1 MKKFD
6 IEFKKEKP
14 LYIELYEY
22 IKEAIINKDLKPN
35 EKLPSKRVLS
45 TYLSISINTVILA
58 YNLLLDEELIESIP
72 KKGYFVTKYSITL
85 DNDNTYQ
92 PLKKNTSNILYDFST
107 KNIDA
112 TIFPYYTFNKI
123 CKNVIYQN
131 NILTKSNNFGNLDLR
146 NTIAS
151 YLYESKSIRV
161 NPENIIIGSGIEYL
175 LTIIIHLL
183 DIKNIGIE
191 NPGYDKIY
199 KILSNNNKNI
209 ILCDLDDE
217 GVILK
222 DNLDAIYITPQ
233 NQFPTGIK
241 MSMKRKLQIAN
252 TFHDENYIIE
262 DDFDSEFKYLSNKS
276 ISLFELNKENT
287 ILLSTYSRT
296 IFPSLRIS
304 YMILPDKVLEKYK
317 ERYSFYSTTVSTL
330 DQLILNEFIISGA
343 YSRHLNKTKALYKQ
357 KRELIINLLKPYDY
371 IEIDTQ
377 NSYLSLIIN
386 IKNFNHELFKS
397 LAKKELID
405 ISLMEDFYMDNKKD
419 DRIIIG
425 YSAISLD
432 KISDGISKLIQII
445 NKSKLA

>member
-6 IEFKKEKP
+6 IIFKKEKP
-14 LYIELYEY
+14 LYIELYDY
-22 IKEAIINKDLKPN
+22 IKEAIIHKELKPN

-72 KKGYFVTKYSITL
+72 KKGYFVTGYSITL
-85 DNDNTYQ
+85 KQDDNYL
-92 PLKKNTSNILYDFST
+92 PLKKNTTSFLYDFST
-107 KNIDA
+107 KNIDSE
-112 TIFPYYTFNKI
+112 IFPYYTFNKI

-131 NILTKSNNFGNLDLR
+131 NILMKSNNFGNLDLR
-146 NTIAS
+146 NTIAN
-151 YLYESKSIRV
+151 YLYESKSIKV

-183 DIKNIGIE
+183 DIKTIGIE
-191 NPGYDKIY
+191 NPGYDKVY

-222 DNLDAIYITPQ
+222 KGLDAIYITPQ

-241 MSMKRKLQIAN
+241 MSMKRKLEIAN
-252 TFHDENYIIE
+252 SFHDNQYIIE

-330 DQLILNEFIISGA
+330 DQLILNEFISSGA

-357 KRELIINLLKPYDY
+357 KRELIIQLLKPYDF

-377 NSYLSLIIN
+377 NSYLSLIITLS
-386 IKNFNHELFKS
+386 NFNHVKFKELC
-397 LAKKELID
+397 KKESID
-405 ISLMEDFYMDNKKD
+405 ISLMEDFYMDKKQD
-419 DRIIIG
+419 NRIIIG
-425 YSAISLD
+425 YSAIPLN
-432 KISDGISKLIQII
+432 KIKDGINKLIEII
-445 NKSKLA
+445 NNSK